1 MLETIVEL
9 EHETIRRQRKE
20 RRADKAKEKHL
31 CELLTEKPE
40 NWDEVLAQW
49 RSGEITVSEARK
61 QLGMKKTVFY
71 KMLKK
76 SYDE

>member
-9 EHETIRRQRKE
+9 EYETIRRQRKE

-49 RSGEITVSEARK
+49 RSGEIT
-61 QLGMKKTVFY
+61 
-71 KMLKK
+71 
-76 SYDE
+76 DE